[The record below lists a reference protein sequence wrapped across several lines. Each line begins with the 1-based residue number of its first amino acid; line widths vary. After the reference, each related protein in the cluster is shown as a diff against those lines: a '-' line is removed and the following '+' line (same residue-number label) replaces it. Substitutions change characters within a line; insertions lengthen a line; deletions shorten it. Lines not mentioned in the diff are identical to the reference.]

1 MVEPVTLGVIVAA
14 LASKTFDRA
23 VDASVEAGEGILRR
37 LVSRVRERFS
47 GAGDLEAV
55 RVLELVEEVPDSQRL
70 TGQLAAAVDLHA
82 VADQTFAADLEALV
96 GEARAG
102 GVKVEQITQSAWGD
116 ANVQIADVA
125 GSQITIDRGGRP
137 PASPP
142 S

>member
-23 VDASVEAGEGILRR
+23 VEASVEGGEGVLRR
-37 LVSRVRERFS
+37 LVSRVRQRFS
-47 GAGDLEAV
+47 GAGDLEATGA
-55 RVLELVEEVPDSQRL
+55 LELVEEVPDSQRL
-70 TGQLAAAVDLHA
+70 AGQLAEAVDRHA
-82 VADQTFAADLEALV
+82 GADPAFAADLQALV
-96 GEARAG
+96 SEARAG

-137 PASPP
+137 PASP
-142 S
+142 SS